1 MKRPPINYILQ
12 IDTVLLNEVM
22 FLWSYYE
29 QPCSMLLLKPKT
41 EGLTAIKVVVAS
53 DEAATFVERVIKKT
67 SARLYV
73 V

>member
-1 MKRPPINYILQ
+1 MKRPPIKYILQ

-22 FLWSYYE
+22 FLWSYYD

>member
-22 FLWSYYE
+22 FLWSYYD

>member
-1 MKRPPINYILQ
+1 MRRPPINYILQ

-22 FLWSYYE
+22 FLWSFYE